1 MCFPSD
7 VSFERYRSQIL
18 MFVIRYITYTLQ
30 RMSHITIKYPDTFVK
45 YEYRKNVIYIIFLYI
60 SEKNYIYL
68 KKKKATME
76 F

>member
-60 SEKNYIYL
+60 SIYL